1 MLTKNKVYFLFVSI
15 FVSFVSLNSFA
26 EIKFDKWLEN
36 FKKEAIT
43 KGISQS
49 TLEVLKDAKPIKKT
63 IKLDRNQPEF
73 KLTFEE
79 YKKRIVSDYRIN
91 KAKKEF
97 LNNKDLLDKISKKY
111 NVQSRYII
119 SLWAIESNFGNN
131 MGNFNLF
138 HTLASLAF
146 DGRRSQYFRS
156 ELISALKIIENDMV
170 DFQNIKSGWAGAL
183 GQCQFMPS
191 SYLKYA
197 VDENN
202 DGKIDIWNTKEDVFG
217 SIANY
222 LSKNGWKGNLIWG
235 RNVSTKEVNNIF
247 SYNKKNKNIND
258 WSKIG
263 IKKIDGN
270 NLPLVN
276 INAKLLIVDKMR
288 KNSFLVYNNFET
300 LLKWNRSNYFALSV
314 GLLSDKIIN

>member
-1 MLTKNKVYFLFVSI
+1 MLTRNIGNFLFTSI
-15 FVSFVSLNSFA
+15 FVSFISFNSFA
-26 EIKFDKWLEN
+26 ETTFDKWLED
-36 FKKEAIT
+36 FKREAIT
-43 KGISQS
+43 KGISQL
-49 TLEVLKDAKPIKKT
+49 TLQVLNDAKPIKKT

-91 KAKKEF
+91 KAKNEF
-97 LNNKDLLDKISKKY
+97 LKNKDLLDKISKKY

-131 MGNFNLF
+131 MGDFNLF
-138 HTLASLAF
+138 HTLSSLAY
-146 DGRRSQYFRS
+146 DGRRSEYFRS
-156 ELISALKIIENDMV
+156 ELISALIIIENEMV
-170 DFQNIKSGWAGAL
+170 DNQNIKSGWAGAL

-197 VDENN
+197 VDENK

-235 RNVSTKEVNNIF
+235 RNVSTKGVKDILK
-247 SYNKKNKNIND
+247 YNKKNKKIID

-263 IKKIDGN
+263 IKKIDGT

>member
-1 MLTKNKVYFLFVSI
+1 MLAKNKVYFLFI
-15 FVSFVSLNSFA
+15 LILIPFISLNSFA
-26 EIKFDKWLEN
+26 EITFDKWLED
-36 FKKEAIT
+36 FKREAIT

-73 KLTFEE
+73 KLTFED

-97 LNNKDLLDKISKKY
+97 IKNKDLLNKISKKY

-138 HTLASLAF
+138 HTLASLAY
-146 DGRRSQYFRS
+146 DGRRSKYFRS
-156 ELISALKIIENDMV
+156 ELISALEIIENEMV
-170 DFQNIKSGWAGAL
+170 DFHNIKSGWAGAL

-197 VDENN
+197 VDENK

-235 RNVSTKEVNNIF
+235 RRVSTKKVKNILN
-247 SYNKKNKNIND
+247 YNMKNKKIND

-263 IKKIDGN
+263 IKKIDGA

-276 INAKLLIVDKMR
+276 INAKLLIVDKMS

>member
-1 MLTKNKVYFLFVSI
+1 MLAKNKVYFLFI
-15 FVSFVSLNSFA
+15 LILIPFISLNSFA
-26 EIKFDKWLEN
+26 EIAFDKWLED
-36 FKKEAIT
+36 FKREAIT

-49 TLEVLKDAKPIKKT
+49 TLEVFKDAKPIKKT

-73 KLTFEE
+73 KLTFED

-97 LNNKDLLDKISKKY
+97 IKNKDLLNKISKKY

-138 HTLASLAF
+138 HTLASLAY
-146 DGRRSQYFRS
+146 DGRRSKYFRS
-156 ELISALKIIENDMV
+156 ELISALEIIENEMV
-170 DFQNIKSGWAGAL
+170 DFHNIKSGWAGAL

-191 SYLKYA
+191 SYLKFA
-197 VDENN
+197 VDENK

-235 RNVSTKEVNNIF
+235 RSVSTKKVKNILN
-247 SYNKKNKNIND
+247 YNMKNKKIND

-263 IKKIDGN
+263 IKKIDGA

-276 INAKLLIVDKMR
+276 INAKLLIVDKMS

>member
-1 MLTKNKVYFLFVSI
+1 MLTKNKVYFIFISI

-79 YKKRIVSDYRIN
+79 YKKRIVSDYRVN

-146 DGRRSQYFRS
+146 DGRRSKYFRS

>member
-1 MLTKNKVYFLFVSI
+1 MLTKIKVYFIFISI

-146 DGRRSQYFRS
+146 DGRRSKYFRS

>member
-1 MLTKNKVYFLFVSI
+1 MLPKNKVYFLFILILVPFI
-15 FVSFVSLNSFA
+15 SLNSFA
-26 EIKFDKWLEN
+26 EIAFDKWLED
-36 FKKEAIT
+36 FKREAIT

-49 TLEVLKDAKPIKKT
+49 TLEVLKNAKPIKKT

-73 KLTFEE
+73 KLTFED

-97 LNNKDLLDKISKKY
+97 IKNKDLLDKISKKY

-138 HTLASLAF
+138 HTLASLAY
-146 DGRRSQYFRS
+146 DGRRSKYFRS
-156 ELISALKIIENDMV
+156 ELISALKIIENEMV
-170 DFQNIKSGWAGAL
+170 DFHNIKSGWAGAL

-191 SYLKYA
+191 SYLKFA
-197 VDENN
+197 VDENK

-235 RNVSTKEVNNIF
+235 RSVSTKKVKNILN
-247 SYNKKNKNIND
+247 YNMKNKKIND

-263 IKKIDGN
+263 IKKIDGS

>member
-1 MLTKNKVYFLFVSI
+1 MLPKNKVYFLFILI
-15 FVSFVSLNSFA
+15 FIPFISLNSFA
-26 EIKFDKWLEN
+26 EIAFDKWLED
-36 FKKEAIT
+36 FKREAIT

-73 KLTFEE
+73 KLTFED

-97 LNNKDLLDKISKKY
+97 IKNKDLLDKISKKY

-138 HTLASLAF
+138 HTLASLAY
-146 DGRRSQYFRS
+146 DGRRSKYFRS
-156 ELISALKIIENDMV
+156 ELISALKIIENEMV
-170 DFQNIKSGWAGAL
+170 DFHNIKSGWAGAL

-191 SYLKYA
+191 SYLKFA
-197 VDENN
+197 VDENK

-235 RNVSTKEVNNIF
+235 RSVSTKKVKNILN
-247 SYNKKNKNIND
+247 YNMKNKKIND

-263 IKKIDGN
+263 IKKIDGS

>member
-36 FKKEAIT
+36 FKREAIT
-43 KGISQS
+43 KGISLS

>member
-1 MLTKNKVYFLFVSI
+1 MTKNKVNILFMSIIVSCI
-15 FVSFVSLNSFA
+15 SFNSFA
-26 EIKFDKWLEN
+26 DIKFDKWLEE
-36 FKKEAIT
+36 FKREAIT

-49 TLEVLKDAKPIKKT
+49 TLEVLNDAKPIKKT

-97 LNNKDLLDKISKKY
+97 LKNKDLLDKISKKY

-138 HTLASLAF
+138 HTLSSLAY
-146 DGRRSQYFRS
+146 DGRRSKYFRS
-156 ELISALKIIENDMV
+156 ELISALKIIENEMV

-183 GQCQFMPS
+183 GQCQLMPS

-197 VDENN
+197 VDENM

-235 RNVSTKEVNNIF
+235 RSVSTKKVKNILN
-247 SYNKKNKNIND
+247 YNMKNKKIND

-263 IKKIDGN
+263 IKKIDGA

-276 INAKLLIVDKMR
+276 INAKLLIVDKMS

>member
-1 MLTKNKVYFLFVSI
+1 MITKNKVNILFMSIIVSCI
-15 FVSFVSLNSFA
+15 SFNSFA
-26 EIKFDKWLEN
+26 DITFDKWLED
-36 FKKEAIT
+36 FKREAIT

-49 TLEVLKDAKPIKKT
+49 TLEVLNDAKPIKKT

-97 LNNKDLLDKISKKY
+97 LKNKDLLDKISKKY

-138 HTLASLAF
+138 HTLSSLAY
-146 DGRRSQYFRS
+146 DGRRSKYFRS
-156 ELISALKIIENDMV
+156 ELISALKIIENEMV

-183 GQCQFMPS
+183 GQCQLMPS

-197 VDENN
+197 VDENM

-235 RNVSTKEVNNIF
+235 RNVSTKEVKNILN
-247 SYNKKNKNIND
+247 YNKKNKKIKD

-263 IKKIDGN
+263 IKKIDGT

-276 INAKLLIVDKMR
+276 INARLLIVDKMR

>member
-1 MLTKNKVYFLFVSI
+1 MLPKNKVYFLFILILVPFI
-15 FVSFVSLNSFA
+15 SLNSFA
-26 EIKFDKWLEN
+26 ENTFDKWLDE
-36 FKKEAIT
+36 FKREAIA

-73 KLTFEE
+73 KLTFED

-97 LNNKDLLDKISKKY
+97 IKNKDLLDKISKKY

-138 HTLASLAF
+138 HTLASLAY
-146 DGRRSQYFRS
+146 DGRRSKYFRS
-156 ELISALKIIENDMV
+156 ELISALKIIENEMV
-170 DFQNIKSGWAGAL
+170 DFHNIKSGWAGAL

-191 SYLKYA
+191 SYLKFA
-197 VDENN
+197 VDENK

-235 RNVSTKEVNNIF
+235 RSVSTKKVKNILN
-247 SYNKKNKNIND
+247 YNMKNKKIND

-263 IKKIDGN
+263 IKKIDGS

>member
-1 MLTKNKVYFLFVSI
+1 MLAKNKVYFLFILI
-15 FVSFVSLNSFA
+15 FVPFISLNSFA
-26 EIKFDKWLEN
+26 EITFDKWLED
-36 FKKEAIT
+36 FKREAIT

-73 KLTFEE
+73 KLTFED

-97 LNNKDLLDKISKKY
+97 IKNKDLLNKISKKY

-138 HTLASLAF
+138 HTLASLAY
-146 DGRRSQYFRS
+146 DGRRSKYFRS
-156 ELISALKIIENDMV
+156 ELISALEIIENEMV
-170 DFQNIKSGWAGAL
+170 DFHNIKSGWAGAL

-197 VDENN
+197 VDENK

-235 RNVSTKEVNNIF
+235 RSVSTKKVKNILN
-247 SYNKKNKNIND
+247 YNMKNKKIND

-263 IKKIDGN
+263 VKKIDGA

-276 INAKLLIVDKMR
+276 INAKLLIVDKMS

>member
-1 MLTKNKVYFLFVSI
+1 MLEKNKVYFLFISI
-15 FVSFVSLNSFA
+15 FVSFISLNSFA
-26 EIKFDKWLEN
+26 EITFDKWLED
-36 FKKEAIT
+36 FKREAIT

-73 KLTFEE
+73 KLTFED

-97 LNNKDLLDKISKKY
+97 IKNKDLLDKISKKY

-138 HTLASLAF
+138 HTLASLAY
-146 DGRRSQYFRS
+146 DGRRSKYFRS
-156 ELISALKIIENDMV
+156 ELISALKIIENEMV
-170 DFQNIKSGWAGAL
+170 DFHNIKSGWAGAL

-197 VDENN
+197 VDENK
-202 DGKIDIWNTKEDVFG
+202 DGIIDIWNTKEDVFG

-235 RNVSTKEVNNIF
+235 RSVSTKKVKNILN
-247 SYNKKNKNIND
+247 YNMKNKKIND

-263 IKKIDGN
+263 IKKINGA

>member
-1 MLTKNKVYFLFVSI
+1 MLTKNKVYFIFISI

-131 MGNFNLF
+131 MGDFNLF

-146 DGRRSQYFRS
+146 DGRRSKYFRS

>member
-1 MLTKNKVYFLFVSI
+1 MLTKNKVYFIFISI

-146 DGRRSQYFRS
+146 DGRRSKYFRS
-156 ELISALKIIENDMV
+156 ELISALKIIENEMV
-170 DFQNIKSGWAGAL
+170 DFHNIKSGWAGAL

-247 SYNKKNKNIND
+247 RYNKKNKNIND

>member
-1 MLTKNKVYFLFVSI
+1 MLTRNIGNFLFTSI
-15 FVSFVSLNSFA
+15 FVSFISFNSFA
-26 EIKFDKWLEN
+26 ETTFDKWLED
-36 FKKEAIT
+36 FKREAIT
-43 KGISQS
+43 KGISQF
-49 TLEVLKDAKPIKKT
+49 TLQVLNDAKPIKKT

-91 KAKKEF
+91 KAKNEF
-97 LNNKDLLDKISKKY
+97 LKNKDLLDKISKKY

-131 MGNFNLF
+131 MGDFNLF
-138 HTLASLAF
+138 HTLSSLAY
-146 DGRRSQYFRS
+146 DGRRSEYFRS
-156 ELISALKIIENDMV
+156 ELISALIIIENEMV
-170 DFQNIKSGWAGAL
+170 DNQNIKSGWAGAL

-197 VDENN
+197 VDENK

-235 RNVSTKEVNNIF
+235 RNVSTKGVKDILK
-247 SYNKKNKNIND
+247 YNKKNKKIND

-263 IKKIDGN
+263 IKKNDGT

>member
-97 LNNKDLLDKISKKY
+97 FKNKDLLDKISKKY

-146 DGRRSQYFRS
+146 DGRRSKYFRS

-235 RNVSTKEVNNIF
+235 RNVSTKEVNNILK
-247 SYNKKNKNIND
+247 YNKKNKNIND

-263 IKKIDGN
+263 IKKIDGA

-276 INAKLLIVDKMR
+276 INAKLLIVDKMT

>member
-1 MLTKNKVYFLFVSI
+1 MLAKNKVYFLFI
-15 FVSFVSLNSFA
+15 LILIPFISLNSFA
-26 EIKFDKWLEN
+26 EITFDKWLED
-36 FKKEAIT
+36 FKREAIN
-43 KGISQS
+43 KGISKS
-49 TLEVLKDAKPIKKT
+49 TLEVLKDSKPIKRT

-73 KLTFEE
+73 KLTFED

-97 LNNKDLLDKISKKY
+97 IKNKDLLNKISKKY

-138 HTLASLAF
+138 HTLASLAY
-146 DGRRSQYFRS
+146 DGRRSKYFRS
-156 ELISALKIIENDMV
+156 ELISALRIIENEMV
-170 DFQNIKSGWAGAL
+170 DFHNIKSGWAGAL

-197 VDENN
+197 VDENK

-222 LSKNGWKGNLIWG
+222 LSKNGWKGNFIWG
-235 RNVSTKEVNNIF
+235 RSVSTKKVKNILN
-247 SYNKKNKNIND
+247 YNMKNKKIND

-263 IKKIDGN
+263 IKKIDGA

>member
-1 MLTKNKVYFLFVSI
+1 MLPKNKVYFLFILILVPFI
-15 FVSFVSLNSFA
+15 SLNSFA
-26 EIKFDKWLEN
+26 ENTFDKWLDD
-36 FKKEAIT
+36 FKREAIA

-73 KLTFEE
+73 KLTFED

-97 LNNKDLLDKISKKY
+97 IKNKDLLDKISKKY

-138 HTLASLAF
+138 HTLASLAY
-146 DGRRSQYFRS
+146 DGRRSKYFRS
-156 ELISALKIIENDMV
+156 ELISALKIIENEMV
-170 DFQNIKSGWAGAL
+170 DFHNIKSGWAGAL

-191 SYLKYA
+191 SYLKFA
-197 VDENN
+197 VDENK

-235 RNVSTKEVNNIF
+235 RSVSTKKVKNILN
-247 SYNKKNKNIND
+247 YNMKNKKIND

-263 IKKIDGN
+263 IKKIDGS